1 MLMTKESEQK
11 DGNSWGTLND
21 EQTRENEL
29 SQLPKKEEQN
39 RKKGSRQPGLSRAER
54 SRKNSKTRTY
64 THTQRER
71 ERERKKERER

>member
-11 DGNSWGTLND
+11 DGNSWGTLYD

-39 RKKGSRQPGLSRAER
+39 SWGLVH
-54 SRKNSKTRTY
+54 RTLD
-64 THTQRER
+64 HAMVLDRNC
-71 ERERKKERER
+71 

>member
-39 RKKGSRQPGLSRAER
+39 SWGLVH
-54 SRKNSKTRTY
+54 RTLD
-64 THTQRER
+64 HAMVLDRNC
-71 ERERKKERER
+71 